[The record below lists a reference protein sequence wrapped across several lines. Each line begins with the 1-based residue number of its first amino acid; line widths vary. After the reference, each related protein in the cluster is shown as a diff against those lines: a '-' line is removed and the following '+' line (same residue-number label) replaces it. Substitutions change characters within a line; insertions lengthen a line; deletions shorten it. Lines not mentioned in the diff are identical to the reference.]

1 MTNAKFLPELR
12 LHQLKKQASKPTSQI
27 GGNLLAAWII
37 FSERLEAKVMKKRVL
52 VIDDE
57 FEVRE
62 IIQISL
68 EDLAGWQVTTC
79 DSANVVRVWDS
90 GTWDAILVDLDL
102 GIPQVVRLAQQLQRL
117 SIEFD
122 VPVIYLTSRVMPNE
136 VAQYAQFKPAGILA
150 KPFDP
155 QQLGY
160 EVARLAGWSSAKKMN
175 RGSIADVPPT
185 TQLSVIGIGFS

>member
-90 GTWDAILVDLDL
+90 GTWDA
-102 GIPQVVRLAQQLQRL
+102 
-117 SIEFD
+117 
-122 VPVIYLTSRVMPNE
+122 
-136 VAQYAQFKPAGILA
+136 QFL
-150 KPFDP
+150 
-155 QQLGY
+155 
-160 EVARLAGWSSAKKMN
+160 
-175 RGSIADVPPT
+175 
-185 TQLSVIGIGFS
+185 